1 MKKSISTFLIGCVAF
16 VMWQSSSCNN
26 VKELEYKGIKKT
38 TLQTLNLSNAALM
51 IELEYFN
58 PNNFWLDVKETN
70 LNIYLNDKFI
80 ALADQ
85 PTKTQIPK
93 SALFSFPVVAHFDP
107 IKVLGFAFANLL
119 SKSVKLT
126 LQGSAKIGK
135 QGVYIKVPVD
145 ITENIDIQFWCW
157 ACLLFH
163 FI

>member
-1 MKKSISTFLIGCVAF
+1 MKARSLFFFTAGIALIIL
-16 VMWQSSSCNN
+16 QSAGCNN
-26 VKELEYKGIKKT
+26 VKELEYKGIKNTK
-38 TLQTLNLSNAALM
+38 LQTLNLSNAQLL

-93 SALFSFPVVAHFDP
+93 SALFTFPVVAHFDP
-107 IKVLGFAFANLL
+107 LKVLGFAFKNLL
-119 SKSVKLT
+119 SKTVKLT

-135 QGVYIKVPVD
+135 QGVYVKVPVN
-145 ITENIDIQFWCW
+145 ITENIAVEF
-157 ACLLFH
+157 
-163 FI
+163 

>member
-1 MKKSISTFLIGCVAF
+1 MKKSVLTFIICSMAF
-16 VMWQSSSCNN
+16 VLLQSGGCNN
-26 VKELEYKGIKKT
+26 VKELEYKGIRNTK
-38 TLQTLNLSNAALM
+38 LQTLNLSNSALLF
-51 IELEYFN
+51 ELEYFN

-93 SALFSFPVVAHFDP
+93 SALFTFPVVAHFDP

-119 SKSVKLT
+119 SKTVKLT

-145 ITENIDIQFWCW
+145 ISENINIEF
-157 ACLLFH
+157 
-163 FI
+163 